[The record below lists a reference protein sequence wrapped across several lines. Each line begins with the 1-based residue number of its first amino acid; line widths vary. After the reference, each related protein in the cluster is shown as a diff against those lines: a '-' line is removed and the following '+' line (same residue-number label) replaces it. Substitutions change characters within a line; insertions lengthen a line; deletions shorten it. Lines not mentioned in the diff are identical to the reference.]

1 MGNHVLL
8 YTYTLY
14 SMWRFRTINPV
25 YIREMTIFPPIT
37 QIFMYSYSITVFADY
52 IFFSSDVP
60 IKFPKLESFCI
71 YSWYFLK
78 MQNLKHFSKKFTC
91 CWKHTILCILT
102 LTKIR
107 VLLFSLG
114 WVDFDFFAIIG
125 IQQVTLDLDMSKQ
138 MIFRNKL
145 IFAQK
150 AGGLPFL
157 SFHFKKSNFQI

>member
-1 MGNHVLL
+1 
-8 YTYTLY
+8 
-14 SMWRFRTINPV
+14 
-25 YIREMTIFPPIT
+25 
-37 QIFMYSYSITVFADY
+37 
-52 IFFSSDVP
+52 
-60 IKFPKLESFCI
+60 
-71 YSWYFLK
+71 

-138 MIFRNKL
+138 MIFKNKL

-157 SFHFKKSNFQI
+157 SFHFKQSNFQI